1 MKKSVFARLDDS
13 KTKSR
18 RQILLFAVVFFV
30 VTRLIMMIAIAFAA
44 RLYFLYGM
52 DAMSALR
59 FGGGI
64 EGLAYEAMEKGV
76 WPTLLMV
83 LVGAPLL
90 EECAFRLGLS
100 FRKRDVA
107 AGLGALTLFLFSR
120 ITGSWLWASIPAVAV
135 AATVWFAT
143 SEEFWNGLRSA
154 WLKPAAAASA
164 VLFGLAHLFAMHGLT
179 LVLLPYALLICM
191 MLFFAGATFVYLRV
205 NLGFWWGLGA
215 HIANNLPA
223 IIVLTSMLL

>member
-1 MKKSVFARLDDS
+1 MRPVFSRLEDFE
-13 KTKSR
+13 TLSR
-18 RQILLFAVVFFV
+18 KRIVLYAVLFFV
-30 VTRLIMMIAIAFAA
+30 ATRIVSVVAIGFTGAF
-44 RLYFLYGM
+44 YKQMWGI
-52 DAMSALR
+52 DAMAALR

-83 LVGAPLL
+83 LIGAPLL

-107 AGLGALTLFLFSR
+107 AGIGALTLFLFSR
-120 ITGSWLWASIPAVAV
+120 ITGSWLWASIPAAAV

-143 SEEFWNGLRSA
+143 SEEFWSGLRSK
-154 WLKPAAAASA
+154 WLKPAAVASA
-164 VLFGLAHLFAMHGLT
+164 VLFGLAHMFAMHGLT
-179 LVLLPYALLICM
+179 LPLLPFALLICL

-205 NLGFWWGLGA
+205 NLGFWWGLAA
-215 HIANNLPA
+215 HILNNIPA
-223 IIVLTSMLL
+223 IIMLALML